1 MGGGGG
7 DVDGRS
13 ADRRDSCWEHQE
25 GEPNA
30 ATPKGC
36 DPPGS
41 HACTALSV
49 TWGRDSW
56 GQPRAHTE
64 TAVLR

>member
-56 GQPRAHTE
+56 G
-64 TAVLR
+64 